1 MDLESYSSLTLLLAI
16 TEKNL
21 EDTTLSEITQAQR
34 DDAYSLSLMH
44 EIINA
49 FKLIEIVEVWSWKA
63 RVWENGET
71 DQKIQTF
78 KSKIGFGDIICS
90 VVNTVNNHGFN
101 T

>member
-49 FKLIEIVEVWSWKA
+49 FKLIEIVEVWSRKA
-63 RVWENGET
+63 RV
-71 DQKIQTF
+71 
-78 KSKIGFGDIICS
+78 
-90 VVNTVNNHGFN
+90 
-101 T
+101 